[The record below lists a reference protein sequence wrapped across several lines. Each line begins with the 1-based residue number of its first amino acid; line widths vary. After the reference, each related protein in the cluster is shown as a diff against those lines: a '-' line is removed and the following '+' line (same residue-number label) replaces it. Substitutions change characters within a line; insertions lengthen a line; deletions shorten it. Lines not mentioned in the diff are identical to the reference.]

1 VDLGERVIVIG
12 GGNVAVDVART
23 IIRLGIKDVT
33 LACLESYDEMPAF
46 PEEVKAAAEEGIKLL
61 NGASPKRI
69 VGKDGYV
76 TDVEFR
82 ECLSVFDAE
91 GRFSPVVKPDSE
103 EIHPADTVVVAIG
116 QSVDWDLFKGADGV
130 LETKAGFISADRE
143 TMVTNVKRVFAGGD
157 VVTGPDV
164 VVQAIVARQRAAVSI
179 DRFLHGEDLREGR
192 EDLRPPRAQDAP
204 APVPEGPH
212 IRQSKAPMPVLSVEE
227 RVQGFDEVEMGY
239 SEEEAMREA
248 SRCLH
253 CTVCSECL
261 QCVEACKADAID
273 HEMEDSTVCLDVG
286 AVVLAP
292 GFTLYDT
299 DGRIELGS
307 AWLPD
312 VVTSLQFERIL
323 SASGPYEGQVVRP
336 SNGEH
341 AERIAF
347 VQCAGSRDEKHDYC
361 SSVCCMYA

>member
-1 VDLGERVIVIG
+1 
-12 GGNVAVDVART
+12 
-23 IIRLGIKDVT
+23 
-33 LACLESYDEMPAF
+33 
-46 PEEVKAAAEEGIKLL
+46 
-61 NGASPKRI
+61 
-69 VGKDGYV
+69 
-76 TDVEFR
+76 
-82 ECLSVFDAE
+82 
-91 GRFSPVVKPDSE
+91 
-103 EIHPADTVVVAIG
+103 
-116 QSVDWDLFKGADGV
+116 
-130 LETKAGFISADRE
+130 
-143 TMVTNVKRVFAGGD
+143 
-157 VVTGPDV
+157 
-164 VVQAIVARQRAAVSI
+164 
-179 DRFLHGEDLREGR
+179 
-192 EDLRPPRAQDAP
+192 
-204 APVPEGPH
+204 
-212 IRQSKAPMPVLSVEE
+212 MPVLSVEE
-227 RVQGFDEVEMGY
+227 RVQGFAEVEMGY

-323 SASGPYEGQVVRP
+323 SASGPYEGQVVRL

-341 AERIAF
+341 VERLAF
-347 VQCAGSRDEKHDYC
+347 VQCAGSRDEEHDYC
-361 SSVCCMYA
+361 SSVCCMYATKEAIIAMEHQPGLECTIFFMDLRAFGKGFDAYYERAKELGVRFVRCRPSSVELVDETGDLRIEFIDEQGHSVHDDFDLVVLSAGLQPNADVRSFGERVGID